1 MIRTTLRAYALVITS
16 RSRDPPDLPGRS
28 SYTLEAGQPT
38 PAWSFTSASP
48 HRVFIVL
55 NRYGNINPFS
65 IAYAVRPRLRTRL
78 TLSGLTLLR
87 KPWVFGVRVSRPHSR
102 YSFRHN
108 HFCFVQHTLSVH
120 LHPRAERSPT
130 RCACAQI
137 RSFGGRLESRTLSAQ
152 DPLTSELLRTL

>member
-1 MIRTTLRAYALVITS
+1 MPYGSL
-16 RSRDPPDLPGRS
+16 LPQLGWRIF
-28 SYTLEAGQPT
+28 LP
-38 PAWSFTSASP
+38 TSAPKQIAPPQPIGGWPTSLRP
-48 HRVFIVL
+48 LITHSERFRNVD
-55 NRYGNINPFS
+55 RMS
-65 IAYAVRPRLRTRL
+65 ITYAFRPRLRTRL

-130 RCACAQI
+130 RRACARI